1 MDVSSVST
9 SSLSHVSP
17 QLGTK
22 VANNKSVGGD
32 HPEITNQQKQKMV
45 ENVEKLSQNR
55 VDQANGLKESRQSQQ
70 QQLEML
76 VERLDTFV
84 STFNKGLSFRLDDES
99 GRNIITVFEVSS
111 GDVIRQ
117 IPEKEMLELAQQ
129 LSLHAGGLVAEKV

>member
-9 SSLSHVSP
+9 SSLSHVTP
-17 QLGTK
+17 QSGIK
-22 VANNKSVGGD
+22 IANKPVEGD
-32 HPEITNQQKQKMV
+32 NSEITNQHKMAQD
-45 ENVEKLSQNR
+45 VEKLSQNR
-55 VDQANGLKESRQSQQ
+55 VDQASSLKESRQSQK

-99 GRNIITVFEVSS
+99 GKNIITVYEVSS

-117 IPEKEMLELAQQ
+117 IPEKEMLDLAEQ
-129 LSLHAGGLVAEKV
+129 LSLHAGGLVVEKV